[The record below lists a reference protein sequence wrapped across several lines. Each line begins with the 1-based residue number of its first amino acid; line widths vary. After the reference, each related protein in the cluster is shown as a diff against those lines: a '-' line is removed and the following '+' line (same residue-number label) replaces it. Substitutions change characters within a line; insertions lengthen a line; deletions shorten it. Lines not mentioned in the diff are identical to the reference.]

1 MKGRNSLLAFSLVI
15 FLSACATVEDAGQI
29 ASGRQALFTGN
40 YPAALS
46 YFQSAAQTN
55 PNAVYGATL
64 RMGVFSYLGQAQYL
78 NGRYTEARQTLQKAL
93 YMHPSDNV
101 ARLYLG
107 LTQAR
112 LGDRQT
118 GLKNI
123 QAGMS
128 GIANF
133 LNYLETNFAYS
144 FGQFWDPGGQIR
156 ASIKKDLAIISSSNI
171 DWTQL
176 IADGERLGI
185 RIEEEED
192 NARQQQQQQLDM
204 EFQGGR

>member
-1 MKGRNSLLAFSLVI
+1 MKARYSLLTFSLAI

-64 RMGVFSYLGQAQYL
+64 RLGVFTYLGQAQYL
-78 NGRYTEARQTLQKAL
+78 NGQYPQARQSLQKAL
-93 YMHPSDNV
+93 TMHPADNV

-156 ASIKKDLAIISSSNI
+156 ATIKTNLAMSSSPNL
-171 DWTQL
+171 DWSQL
-176 IADGERLGI
+176 IAAGEKLGI

-192 NARQQQQQQLDM
+192 KARQQQQQQLDL
-204 EFQGGR
+204 EFQK

>member
-1 MKGRNSLLAFSLVI
+1 MKARYSLLVFSLVI
-15 FLSACATVEDAGQI
+15 FLSGCATVEDAGQI

-64 RMGVFSYLGQAQYL
+64 RLGVFTYLGQAQYL
-78 NGRYTEARQTLQKAL
+78 NGSYPEARQSFQKAL
-93 YMHPSDNV
+93 SMHPADNV

-133 LNYLETNFAYS
+133 LNYLESNFAYS

-156 ASIKKDLAIISSSNI
+156 ASIKTDLAMSSGPNL
-171 DWTQL
+171 DWSQL
-176 IADGERLGI
+176 IADGEKLGI

-192 NARQQQQQQLDM
+192 KARQQQQQQLDL
-204 EFQGGR
+204 EFQK

>member
-1 MKGRNSLLAFSLVI
+1 MLVFSLAI

-64 RMGVFSYLGQAQYL
+64 RLGIFTYFGQAQYL
-78 NGRYTEARQTLQKAL
+78 NGRYPEARQSLQKAL
-93 YMHPSDNV
+93 SMHPADNV

-133 LNYLETNFAYS
+133 LNYLESNFAYS

-156 ASIKKDLAIISSSNI
+156 ATIKTNLAMSSGPNL
-171 DWTQL
+171 DWSQL
-176 IADGERLGI
+176 ITAGEKLGI

-192 NARQQQQQQLDM
+192 KARQQQQQQLDM
-204 EFQGGR
+204 EFQK

>member
-1 MKGRNSLLAFSLVI
+1 MKGRYSLLAFSLVI
-15 FLSACATVEDAGQI
+15 FLSGCATVQDAGQI
-29 ASGRQALFTGN
+29 EAGRQALFTGN
-40 YPAALS
+40 NQAALS
-46 YFQSAAQTN
+46 YFQSVAQTN

-64 RMGVFSYLGQAQYL
+64 RMGIFTFLGQAQYL
-78 NGRYTEARQTLQKAL
+78 NGRYPEARQSLQKAL
-93 YMHPSDNV
+93 SMHPGDNV

-128 GIANF
+128 GIASF
-133 LNYLETNFAYS
+133 LNYLESNFAYS

-156 ASIKKDLAIISSSNI
+156 ASIKTDLAMISSGNI
-171 DWTQL
+171 DWPQL

-192 NARQQQQQQLDM
+192 KARRQQQQQLDM

>member
-1 MKGRNSLLAFSLVI
+1 MKTRYSLLALSLVI

-64 RMGVFSYLGQAQYL
+64 RMGVFTYLGQAQYL
-78 NGRYTEARQTLQKAL
+78 NGRYPEARQSLQKAL
-93 YMHPSDNV
+93 SMHPADNV

-133 LNYLETNFAYS
+133 LNYLESNFAYS

-156 ASIKKDLAIISSSNI
+156 ATIKTNLAMSSSPNL
-171 DWTQL
+171 DWSQL
-176 IADGERLGI
+176 LAAGEKLGI

-192 NARQQQQQQLDM
+192 KARQQQQQQLDL
-204 EFQGGR
+204 EFSK

>member
-1 MKGRNSLLAFSLVI
+1 MKGIYFRTLFSLFI
-15 FLSACATVEDAGQI
+15 FLSACATVQTAGQI
-29 ASGRQALFTGN
+29 ESGRQALFKGN
-40 YPAALS
+40 NQAALD
-46 YFQSAAQTN
+46 YFQSVAQTN
-55 PNAVYGATL
+55 PDAVYGATL
-64 RMGVFSYLGQAQYL
+64 RMGIFSFLGQAQYL
-78 NGRYTEARQTLQKAL
+78 TGNYTQARQSLQKAL
-93 YMHPSDNV
+93 SMHPGDNV

-156 ASIKKDLAIISSSNI
+156 ASIKKDLAMISSGNI
-171 DWTQL
+171 DWPQL

-192 NARQQQQQQLDM
+192 KARQQQQQQLEM
-204 EFQGGR
+204 EFQK

>member
-1 MKGRNSLLAFSLVI
+1 MKSRYSLLAFSLAI

-64 RMGVFSYLGQAQYL
+64 RLGVFTYLGQAQYL
-78 NGRYTEARQTLQKAL
+78 NGQYPEARQSLQKAL
-93 YMHPSDNV
+93 TMHPADNV

-133 LNYLETNFAYS
+133 INYLESNFAYS

-156 ASIKKDLAIISSSNI
+156 ATIKTNLAMSSSPNL
-171 DWTQL
+171 DWSQL
-176 IADGERLGI
+176 IAAGEKLGI

-192 NARQQQQQQLDM
+192 KARQQQQQQLDL
-204 EFQGGR
+204 EFQK

>member
-1 MKGRNSLLAFSLVI
+1 MKRRCFFLAFSLGI

-40 YPAALS
+40 YPAALG
-46 YFQSAAQTN
+46 YFQSAAQSN

-64 RMGVFSYLGQAQYL
+64 RLGVFTYLGQAQYL
-78 NGRYTEARQTLQKAL
+78 NGDTRKRASRCKRRFLRT
-93 YMHPSDNV
+93 SDNV

-133 LNYLETNFAYS
+133 LNYLESNFSYS
-144 FGQFWDPGGQIR
+144 FGQFWDPGSNSRLHQER
-156 ASIKKDLAIISSSNI
+156 SRDDLKR
-171 DWTQL
+171 QC
-176 IADGERLGI
+176 RLAAT
-185 RIEEEED
+185 
-192 NARQQQQQQLDM
+192 N
-204 EFQGGR
+204 

>member
-1 MKGRNSLLAFSLVI
+1 MKTRYSLLALSLVI

-64 RMGVFSYLGQAQYL
+64 RLGVFTYLGQAQYL
-78 NGRYTEARQTLQKAL
+78 NGRYPEARQSLQKAL
-93 YMHPSDNV
+93 SMHPADNV

-133 LNYLETNFAYS
+133 LNYLESNFAYS

-156 ASIKKDLAIISSSNI
+156 ATIKTNLAMSSSPNL
-171 DWTQL
+171 DWSQL
-176 IADGERLGI
+176 LAAGEKLGI

-192 NARQQQQQQLDM
+192 KARQQQQQQLDL
-204 EFQGGR
+204 EFSK

>member
-1 MKGRNSLLAFSLVI
+1 MKARYSLLVFSLAI

-64 RMGVFSYLGQAQYL
+64 RLGIFTYLGQAQYL
-78 NGRYTEARQTLQKAL
+78 NGRYPEARQSLQKAL
-93 YMHPSDNV
+93 SMHPADNV

-133 LNYLETNFAYS
+133 LNYLESNFAYS

-156 ASIKKDLAIISSSNI
+156 ASIKTDLAMSSGPNL
-171 DWTQL
+171 DWSQL
-176 IADGERLGI
+176 ITAGEKLGI

-192 NARQQQQQQLDM
+192 KARQQQQQQLDL
-204 EFQGGR
+204 EFQK

>member
-1 MKGRNSLLAFSLVI
+1 MKARYSLLVFSLAI

-64 RMGVFSYLGQAQYL
+64 RLGIFTYLGQAQYL
-78 NGRYTEARQTLQKAL
+78 NGRYPDARQSLQKAL
-93 YMHPSDNV
+93 YMHPADNV

-133 LNYLETNFAYS
+133 LNYLESNFAYS

-156 ASIKKDLAIISSSNI
+156 ASIKTDLAMSSGPNL
-171 DWTQL
+171 DWSQL

-192 NARQQQQQQLDM
+192 KARQQQQQQLDL
-204 EFQGGR
+204 EFQK

>member
-1 MKGRNSLLAFSLVI
+1 MKARYSLLAFSLAI

-64 RMGVFSYLGQAQYL
+64 RLGVFTYLGQAQYL
-78 NGRYTEARQTLQKAL
+78 NGQYPEARQSLQKAL
-93 YMHPSDNV
+93 TMHPADNV

-133 LNYLETNFAYS
+133 LNYLESNFAYS

-156 ASIKKDLAIISSSNI
+156 ATIKTNLAMSSSPNL
-171 DWTQL
+171 DWSQL
-176 IADGERLGI
+176 IAAGEKLGI

-192 NARQQQQQQLDM
+192 KARQQQQQQLDL
-204 EFQGGR
+204 EFQK

>member
-1 MKGRNSLLAFSLVI
+1 MKARYSLLTFSLAI

-40 YPAALS
+40 YPTALS

-64 RMGVFSYLGQAQYL
+64 RLGVFTYLGQAQYL
-78 NGRYTEARQTLQKAL
+78 NGQYPEARQSLQKAL
-93 YMHPSDNV
+93 TMHPADNV

-156 ASIKKDLAIISSSNI
+156 ATIKTNLAMSSSPNL
-171 DWTQL
+171 DWSQL
-176 IADGERLGI
+176 IAAGEKLGI

-192 NARQQQQQQLDM
+192 KARQQQQQQLDL
-204 EFQGGR
+204 EFQK

>member
-1 MKGRNSLLAFSLVI
+1 MKARYSLLAFSLAI

-64 RMGVFSYLGQAQYL
+64 RLGVFTYLGQAQYL
-78 NGRYTEARQTLQKAL
+78 NGQYPEARQSLQKAL
-93 YMHPSDNV
+93 TMHPADNV

-133 LNYLETNFAYS
+133 INYLESNFAYS

-156 ASIKKDLAIISSSNI
+156 ATIKTNLAMSSSPNL
-171 DWTQL
+171 DWSQL
-176 IADGERLGI
+176 IAAGEKLGI

-192 NARQQQQQQLDM
+192 KARQQQQQQLDL
-204 EFQGGR
+204 EFQK

>member
-1 MKGRNSLLAFSLVI
+1 LLVFSLAI

-64 RMGVFSYLGQAQYL
+64 RLGIFTYLGQAQYL
-78 NGRYTEARQTLQKAL
+78 NGRYPEARQSFQKAL
-93 YMHPSDNV
+93 SMHPADNV

-133 LNYLETNFAYS
+133 LNYLESNFAYS

-156 ASIKKDLAIISSSNI
+156 ASIKTNLAMSSGPNLDWSQII
-171 DWTQL
+171 T
-176 IADGERLGI
+176 AGEKLGI

-192 NARQQQQQQLDM
+192 KARQQQQQQLDL
-204 EFQGGR
+204 EFQK

>member
-1 MKGRNSLLAFSLVI
+1 MKGTYSLVVFSLVI
-15 FLSACATVEDAGQI
+15 LVSGCATVQDAGQI
-29 ASGRQALFTGN
+29 ESGRQALFKGN
-40 YPAALS
+40 NQAALG
-46 YFQSAAQTN
+46 YFQSVAQTN

-64 RMGVFSYLGQAQYL
+64 RMGIFTFLGQAQYL
-78 NGRYTEARQTLQKAL
+78 NRDYTQARQSLQKAL
-93 YMHPSDNV
+93 SMHPGDNV

-123 QAGMS
+123 QAGMT

-156 ASIKKDLAIISSSNI
+156 ASIKKDLAMISSGNI
-171 DWTQL
+171 DWPQL

-192 NARQQQQQQLDM
+192 KARQQQQQQLEM
-204 EFQGGR
+204 EFQK

>member
-1 MKGRNSLLAFSLVI
+1 MKSRYSLLAFSLAI

-64 RMGVFSYLGQAQYL
+64 RLGVFTYLGQAQYL
-78 NGRYTEARQTLQKAL
+78 NGQYPEARQSLQKAL
-93 YMHPSDNV
+93 TMHPADNV

-133 LNYLETNFAYS
+133 LNYLESNFAYS

-156 ASIKKDLAIISSSNI
+156 ATIKTNLAMSSSPNL
-171 DWTQL
+171 DWSQL
-176 IADGERLGI
+176 IAAGEKLGI

-192 NARQQQQQQLDM
+192 KARQQQQQQLDL
-204 EFQGGR
+204 EFQK

>member
-1 MKGRNSLLAFSLVI
+1 MKGRCFFLAFSLGI

-40 YPAALS
+40 YPAALG
-46 YFQSAAQTN
+46 YFQSAAQSN

-64 RMGVFSYLGQAQYL
+64 RLGVFTYLGQAQYL
-78 NGRYTEARQTLQKAL
+78 NGRYPEARQSLQKAL
-93 YMHPSDNV
+93 SMHPSDNV

-133 LNYLETNFAYS
+133 LNYLESNFSYS
-144 FGQFWDPGGQIR
+144 FGQFWDPGSNSRLHQER
-156 ASIKKDLAIISSSNI
+156 SRDDLKR
-171 DWTQL
+171 QC
-176 IADGERLGI
+176 RLAAT
-185 RIEEEED
+185 
-192 NARQQQQQQLDM
+192 N
-204 EFQGGR
+204 

>member
-1 MKGRNSLLAFSLVI
+1 MKTRYSLVAFSLAI

-64 RMGVFSYLGQAQYL
+64 RMGVFTYLGQAQYL
-78 NGRYTEARQTLQKAL
+78 NGRYAEARQSLQKAL
-93 YMHPSDNV
+93 TMHPSDNV

-133 LNYLETNFAYS
+133 LNYLESNFSYS

-156 ASIKKDLAIISSSNI
+156 ASIKTNLAMSSSPNL
-171 DWTQL
+171 DWSQL
-176 IADGERLGI
+176 IAAGEKLGI

-192 NARQQQQQQLDM
+192 KARQQQQQQLDL
-204 EFQGGR
+204 EFQK

>member
-1 MKGRNSLLAFSLVI
+1 MKTRYSLVAFSLAI

-64 RMGVFSYLGQAQYL
+64 RMGVFTYLGQAQYL
-78 NGRYTEARQTLQKAL
+78 NGRYAEARQSLQKAL
-93 YMHPSDNV
+93 TMHPCDNV

-133 LNYLETNFAYS
+133 LNYLESNFSYS

-156 ASIKKDLAIISSSNI
+156 ASIKTNLAMSSSPNL
-171 DWTQL
+171 DWSQL
-176 IADGERLGI
+176 IAAGEKLGI

-192 NARQQQQQQLDM
+192 KARQQQQQQLDL
-204 EFQGGR
+204 EFQK